1 MTMTKKF
8 NGAVAFEALLT
19 GLTLLFLMI
28 PVVQMVITA
37 FMVNSFRGVKAGFTT
52 QWLMKVIELYG
63 DTIVRSIVL
72 ALMTLVVCVVV
83 GVPAAW
89 VLVREQKSKWAA
101 FLEEAFILPLS
112 MPGLAVGLGI
122 LLIWGGF
129 SYFRQSIFF
138 LLAGHVMFCLPFM
151 VRSVTAVLRVEP
163 LRQYEEASATLGAST
178 WTTFRRVVVPSRCRA
193 FLPGR

>member
-83 GVPAAW
+83 GVPAA
-89 VLVREQKSKWAA
+89 
-101 FLEEAFILPLS
+101 
-112 MPGLAVGLGI
+112 
-122 LLIWGGF
+122 
-129 SYFRQSIFF
+129 
-138 LLAGHVMFCLPFM
+138 
-151 VRSVTAVLRVEP
+151 
-163 LRQYEEASATLGAST
+163 
-178 WTTFRRVVVPSRCRA
+178 
-193 FLPGR
+193 